1 MNEAVE
7 VDCPKPNK
15 VKEKKE
21 SLLQKPQID
30 PSISIE
36 KIQGQLD
43 YAQKIINILQVKVN
57 DANGVIVQLEARLQ
71 IANEDKENI
80 LKQVEKMGISPV

>member
-15 VKEKKE
+15 VKE
-21 SLLQKPQID
+21 QID